1 MRWLRLELSSSRARR
16 GMRMP
21 RFRLI
26 WRESLTMTRIRCAAT
41 MGMNMEKADAA
52 IMNMEKV
59 DVGIIVGRMSGSFLR
74 EAVATDSFIIKNK
87 GGAVWVRLRR

>member
-1 MRWLRLELSSSRARR
+1 
-16 GMRMP
+16 
-21 RFRLI
+21 
-26 WRESLTMTRIRCAAT
+26 
-41 MGMNMEKADAA
+41 MNMEKADAA

-74 EAVATDSFIIKNK
+74 EAVATASFIIKNK